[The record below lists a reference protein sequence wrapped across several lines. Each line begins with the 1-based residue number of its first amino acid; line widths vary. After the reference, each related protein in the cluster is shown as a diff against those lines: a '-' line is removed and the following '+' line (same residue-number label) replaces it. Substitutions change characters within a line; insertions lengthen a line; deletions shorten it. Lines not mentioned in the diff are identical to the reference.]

1 MIHLQQVN
9 KRYKTAAGIRTV
21 LDNVTVTFPKGHSV
35 GILGMNGAGKSTLI
49 RIIGDAEPADS
60 GRIIRKGRVS
70 WPLGFTGGFQ
80 SALTARENARF
91 VGRIY
96 GESTDYV
103 EAFTEE
109 FSELG
114 SYFDVPLRSYSA
126 GMRGR
131 FAFSVSLAC
140 NFDYYLVDEAL
151 ETGDA
156 RYKENSVALSRNV
169 AKMPRSF
176 WSPTMNRLFVAIAI
190 WPRFCMK
197 AILIC
202 MTISRSHA
210 PVQVPPDSGSLID
223 ECYFSKPGRCGGGAN
238 LAGYSLLWAHGFR
251 YLCFRSAV
259 CYSIGKIGS
268 VRFRI

>member
-1 MIHLQQVN
+1 VIRLHNVN
-9 KRYKTAAGIRTV
+9 KRYKTSAGIRTV
-21 LDNVTVTFPKGHSV
+21 LDNVSVTFPKGHSV

-60 GRIIRKGRVS
+60 GRIIRQGRVS
-70 WPLGFTGGFQ
+70 WPLGFSGGFQ

-96 GESTDYV
+96 GESTEYV

-114 SYFDVPLRSYSA
+114 NYFDVPLRSYSA

-156 RYKENSVALSRNV
+156 RYKEKFRRAFEERRENASVILVSHNEQTIRRNCDM
-169 AKMPRSF
+169 A
-176 WSPTMNRLFVAIAI
+176 
-190 WPRFCMK
+190 
-197 AILIC
+197 AIL
-202 MTISRSHA
+202 HE
-210 PVQVPPDSGSLID
+210 GNID
-223 ECYFSKPGRCGGGAN
+223 MYDDLKEAMHHYKFLQTRA
-238 LAGYSLLWAHGFR
+238 A
-251 YLCFRSAV
+251 
-259 CYSIGKIGS
+259 
-268 VRFRI
+268 